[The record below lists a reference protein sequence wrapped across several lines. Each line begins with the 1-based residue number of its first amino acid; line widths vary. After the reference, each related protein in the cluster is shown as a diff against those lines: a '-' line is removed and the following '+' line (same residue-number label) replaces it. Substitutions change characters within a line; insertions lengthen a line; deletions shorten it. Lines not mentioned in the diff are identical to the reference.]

1 MQARDQGGTYFGLGG
16 GGGALIGIFL
26 FCLQKNGPMAQG
38 RASKWQFTVVRF
50 RLSLNVNTNDAFI
63 KG

>member
-16 GGGALIGIFL
+16 GALIGFFL
-26 FCLQKNGPMAQG
+26 LCLQINGPMAQG